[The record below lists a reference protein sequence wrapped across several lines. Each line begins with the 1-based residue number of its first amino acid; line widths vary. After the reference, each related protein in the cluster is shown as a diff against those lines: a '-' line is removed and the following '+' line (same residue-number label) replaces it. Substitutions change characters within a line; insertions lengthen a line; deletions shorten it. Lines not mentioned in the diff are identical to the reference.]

1 MSLFRRMF
9 TIGKSEAHAALDKL
23 EDPIKM
29 AEQGIRD
36 LRGDLNDS
44 LQGLAKVKAQAIRA
58 KRELGKQREIATDYE
73 QKAML
78 LLQRTQEGKLDP
90 TEADRLASEALRRRD
105 QAIERATGTSRE
117 VEHFDQM
124 TGQLENKIQSL
135 KIQIDK
141 WENELHTLKARAQV
155 GRATRKLNE
164 QLARV
169 DSSGTIAMLERMRDR
184 VREEESLA
192 QAYGE
197 IARVETDIDGE
208 IQSAL
213 SGTARPSE
221 TTALESLKAK
231 MGIGS
236 SSGS

>member
-9 TIGKSEAHAALDKL
+9 TISKSEAHAALDKL
-23 EDPIKM
+23 EEPIKM

-36 LRGDLNDS
+36 LRGDVNDS
-44 LQGLAKVKAQAIRA
+44 LQGLAKVKAQGIRA
-58 KRELGKQREIATDYE
+58 KREFRKQREIAADYE

-78 LLQRTQEGKLDP
+78 LLQRAQAGQLDP
-90 TEADRLASEALRRRD
+90 AESDRLAAEALRRRD
-105 QAIERATGTSRE
+105 QAVQRATELNRE
-117 VEHFDQM
+117 VDRFDQM
-124 TGQLENKIQSL
+124 TGQLENKIQNMKS
-135 KIQIDK
+135 QIDK

-169 DSSGTIAMLERMRDR
+169 DSSGTISMLERMRDR
-184 VREEESLA
+184 VQEEESLA

-197 IARVETDIDGE
+197 IAQVEADIDGE
-208 IQSAL
+208 IASAL
-213 SGTARPSE
+213 NGAERPTETA
-221 TTALESLKAK
+221 ALEALKAK

-236 SSGS
+236 LPSP

>member
-36 LRGDLNDS
+36 LRSDLNDS

-58 KRELGKQREIATDYE
+58 KREFSKQREIAADYE
-73 QKAML
+73 QKAMT
-78 LLQRTQEGKLDP
+78 LLQRTQAGELDP
-90 TEADRLASEALRRRD
+90 AEADRLAAEALRRRD
-105 QAIERATGTSRE
+105 QAIDRATDVSRE
-117 VEHFDQM
+117 VDHFDQM
-124 TGQLENKIQSL
+124 TGQLETKIQSL
-135 KIQIDK
+135 KAQIDK

-184 VREEESLA
+184 VREEEALA

-197 IARVETDIDGE
+197 IAQVETDIDGE
-208 IQSAL
+208 IESAL
-213 SGTARPSE
+213 KGTKRPSE
-221 TTALESLKAK
+221 TAALESLKAK
-231 MGIGS
+231 MGIGQPP
-236 SSGS
+236 GS

>member
-44 LQGLAKVKAQAIRA
+44 FQGLAKVKAQAIRA
-58 KRELGKQREIATDYE
+58 KHEFRKQREIAADYE
-73 QKAML
+73 QKAMM
-78 LLQRTQEGKLDP
+78 LLQRVQAGQLDP
-90 TEADRLASEALRRRD
+90 AEGDRLAAEALRRRD
-105 QAIERATGTSRE
+105 QAIQRATE
-117 VEHFDQM
+117 VNQEVDRFDQM
-124 TGQLENKIQSL
+124 TRQLETNVHKL
-135 KIQIDK
+135 KTQIEK

-169 DSSGTIAMLERMRDR
+169 DSNGTISMLERMRDR

-197 IARVETDIDGE
+197 IAQVEVGIDGE
-208 IQSAL
+208 IESAL
-213 SGTARPSE
+213 GGATRPSE
-221 TTALESLKAK
+221 TAALEALKAK
-231 MGIGS
+231 MGLRTLPS
-236 SSGS
+236 P